1 MNNSNDTWYM
11 NLALEQALKAQALE
25 EVPIGAV
32 IVDPQGKVISEGHNL
47 KESKNNPCGHAEII
61 VLEKAGAALE
71 NWRLLGC
78 TVYVTLEPC
87 PMCMMALVHSRVSR
101 VVFGA
106 YDIKGGSLSLG
117 FNFDHNPKLNHEFK
131 ICGGVNHFECSKIL
145 SDFFRL
151 KRSYYK
157 KLK

>member
-106 YDIKGGSLSLG
+106 YDI
-117 FNFDHNPKLNHEFK
+117 
-131 ICGGVNHFECSKIL
+131 
-145 SDFFRL
+145 
-151 KRSYYK
+151 
-157 KLK
+157 